1 MNEKMLEQMAQA
13 LEQSNKALSVLLKD
27 RSNGDS
33 HTKSPAS
40 GPTYTELHGNG
51 SLFGSQSIERD
62 VISAHIRP
70 RGLASQL
77 PLIPSVMENP
87 RFGAISGYTDTTG
100 SEAVNPCDD
109 APAGYMKA
117 ANLTAQFGRVMRDT
131 QTIEIDKVMLRR
143 NRGDFTDLMLRGKLL
158 GLSGLT
164 PTGLNES
171 NVLDIAT
178 KSEMVIAAV
187 NVERNLVKQIW
198 QGTPSNNTAGGGYK
212 EFPGLDSQIATG
224 QVDAD
229 TNTAVPALDSDI
241 KDFAYDDVGGTG
253 RDIVEYLSMLEYY
266 LHFNASRMGLDPVQF
281 AVVMR
286 PELWFELSAVWPCS
300 YLSHRCA
307 TDSGSNPIV
316 INDNVNVDM
325 RDAMRNGM
333 YIDIN
338 GNRYPVIVDDGIFEH
353 NNVNNGNLALGEYA
367 SSIYMVPLTITGGF
381 PVLYR
386 EHVDYRAARPDIAPL
401 RGKENFWT
409 DDGLYMWAF
418 EDNNF
423 CYKLKMKTEQRVV
436 LRTPQLAG
444 KIQSVKYSPL
454 QHLRSPFPDSPYH
467 FDGGVSMRGDETTYA
482 VWK

>member
-1 MNEKMLEQMAQA
+1 MNEQLLQELLTGFKQQNAA
-13 LEQSNKALSVLLKD
+13 LATLMKGQTL
-27 RSNGDS
+27 
-33 HTKSPAS
+33 HTKAPAS

-70 RGLASQL
+70 EGLMSLL
-77 PLIPSVMENP
+77 PSIPSVMENP
-87 RFGAISGYTDTTG
+87 RYGAISGFTATNG
-100 SEAVNPCDD
+100 SEATNPCDD

-164 PTGLNES
+164 PSSMTEAD
-171 NVLDIAT
+171 VLDVAT
-178 KSEMVIAAV
+178 KAEMVIAGV
-187 NVERNLVKQIW
+187 NVERSLVSQVW
-198 QGTPSNNTAGGGYK
+198 TGSPANNTAGGGYK
-212 EFPGLDSQIATG
+212 EFPGLDNQIATG

-241 KDFAYDDVGGTG
+241 KNFAYDAVDGTG

-266 LHFNASRMGLDPVQF
+266 LHFNARRMGLDPTTWV
-281 AVVMR
+281 VVMR

-307 TDSGSNPIV
+307 TSSGSNPIV
-316 INDNVNVDM
+316 INDNVNVSM
-325 RDAMRNGM
+325 RDEMRNGM

-338 GNRYPVIVDDGIFEH
+338 GNRYPVVADDGIFEH
-353 NNVNNGNLALGEYA
+353 TNVNNGNLALGEYA
-367 SSIYMVPLTITGGF
+367 SSIYMVPMSITGGF
-381 PVLYR
+381 PVTYR
-386 EHVDYRAARPDIAPL
+386 EYVDYRMAGRDIALL

-409 DDGLYMWAF
+409 DDGMFMWAY
-418 EDNNF
+418 EDTNF
-423 CYKLKMKTEQRVV
+423 CYKLKVKTEQRIV

-444 KIQSVKYSPL
+444 KIQNVKYSPL
-454 QHLRSPFPDSPYH
+454 QHLRSYDPSSPY
-467 FDGGVSMRGDETTYA
+467 FANGGVSLRGDETTYA